1 MKSKQRTR
9 QLNRV
14 REVVPTDASRLWCA
28 NARTI
33 VHASLVHAS
42 LGALR
47 PESLHFSAA
56 LRIRQV
62 AVSGCLVILQML
74 ELA

>member
-14 REVVPTDASRLWCA
+14 REVVPTDGSRLWCA

-33 VHASLVHAS
+33 VHAS